1 MYETDI
7 LLYNPMIIYLTYFL
21 SAVAFALLLAYIVT
35 KVNETTHQEE
45 VKYFNSTLVP
55 LPFTPFVGREAEC
68 NDIMMLLEYESSP
81 ITAVSLVA
89 PFGYGKSEL
98 AKEIGNKIALN
109 ETSVQFI
116 DLFKVNDTILF
127 DDTIIWHLAL
137 ATGNNPFDNI
147 QLPVLAKRMTS
158 NTLLILDNCDAMFSS
173 AENDLHFQE
182 FLEYTIQLFSPLLK
196 LLTTSRRTAPF
207 LNANFEVYF
216 LSSLSTD
223 SAIEF
228 LVQLGVPAD
237 DVEMLASITEEVEN
251 VPYSLRAIG
260 AKLKLQLLI
269 DPEVM
274 YYQLRRQNLI
284 DILAPHLKHKAESS
298 IYMTYRQ
305 ITPSRDCRKWSYWF
319 ITNAPSGSIPMWS
332 NNLFCLNELLEHSM
346 IIPYQES
353 NETLYIVPRIVREF
367 YQHTLGK
374 SPIYIAMRPDVPL
387 DSLLDSDDSTM
398 LA

>member
-1 MYETDI
+1 M
-7 LLYNPMIIYLTYFL
+7 LL
-21 SAVAFALLLAYIVT
+21 VAIALLLAYFIT
-35 KVNETTHQEE
+35 KMNETTHQEE

-68 NDIMMLLEYESSP
+68 NDIMMLLDYESSP
-81 ITAVSLVA
+81 VNAVSLVA

-98 AKEIGNKIALN
+98 AKEIGNRIALS
-109 ETSVQFI
+109 EISVQFI
-116 DLFKVNDTILF
+116 DLIEVSDAVLF
-127 DDTIIWHLAL
+127 DDTITWHLAL
-137 ATGNNPFDNI
+137 ATGSNPSDNI
-147 QLPVLAKRMTS
+147 QLPVLAKQMTS

-182 FLEYTIQLFSPLLK
+182 FLENTIQLFSPLLK
-196 LLTTSRRTAPF
+196 LLTTSRRLAPF

-228 LVQLGVPAD
+228 LVQLGVPPD
-237 DVEMLASITEEVEN
+237 DGEMLAGITQEVEN

-260 AKLKLQLLI
+260 TELKLQLLI
-269 DPEVM
+269 NPEVM
-274 YYQLRRQNLI
+274 YYQLRRQNHI
-284 DILAPHLKHKAESS
+284 DMLAPHRKHKAESS

-319 ITNAPSGSIPMWS
+319 ITNAPSYSMPMWS
-332 NNLFCLNELLEHSM
+332 DNLFCLNELLKHSM

-353 NETLYIVPRIVREF
+353 NETYYVVPRIVREF
-367 YQHTLGK
+367 YKHTLGK

-387 DSLLDSDDSTM
+387 DSLLDSSYVDDNTM

>member
-1 MYETDI
+1 M
-7 LLYNPMIIYLTYFL
+7 
-21 SAVAFALLLAYIVT
+21 
-35 KVNETTHQEE
+35 NETTHQEE

-68 NDIMMLLEYESSP
+68 NDIMMLLDYESSP
-81 ITAVSLVA
+81 VNAVSLVA

-98 AKEIGNKIALN
+98 AKEIGNRIALN
-109 ETSVQFI
+109 EISVQFI
-116 DLFKVNDTILF
+116 DLIEVSDAVLF
-127 DDTIIWHLAL
+127 DDTITWHLAL
-137 ATGNNPFDNI
+137 ATGSNPSDNI
-147 QLPVLAKRMTS
+147 QLPVLAKQMTS

-182 FLEYTIQLFSPLLK
+182 FLENTIQLFSPLLK
-196 LLTTSRRTAPF
+196 LLTTSRRLAPF

-228 LVQLGVPAD
+228 LVQLGVPLD
-237 DVEMLASITEEVEN
+237 DGEMLAGITQEVEN

-260 AKLKLQLLI
+260 TELKLQLLI
-269 DPEVM
+269 NPELM
-274 YYQLRRQNLI
+274 YNQLRYQNHI
-284 DILAPHLKHKAESS
+284 DMLAPHQKHKAESS
-298 IYMTYRQ
+298 IYITYRQ

-319 ITNAPSGSIPMWS
+319 ITSTPSYSMPMWS
-332 NNLFCLNELLEHSM
+332 DNLFCLNELLKHSM

-353 NETLYIVPRIVREF
+353 NETYYVVPRIVREF
-367 YQHTLGK
+367 YKHTLGK

-387 DSLLDSDDSTM
+387 DSLLDSSYVDDNTM